1 MRMKGAAKIE
11 QGEAEKIRAGHLND
25 ADRLEKA
32 AVQKR
37 HMAGVG
43 PGIHSTAGN
52 VRGGLKH

>member
-1 MRMKGAAKIE
+1 MKGAAKIE
-11 QGEAEKIRAGHLND
+11 QGEAEKIAAGHLND
-25 ADRLEKA
+25 ADRLENA